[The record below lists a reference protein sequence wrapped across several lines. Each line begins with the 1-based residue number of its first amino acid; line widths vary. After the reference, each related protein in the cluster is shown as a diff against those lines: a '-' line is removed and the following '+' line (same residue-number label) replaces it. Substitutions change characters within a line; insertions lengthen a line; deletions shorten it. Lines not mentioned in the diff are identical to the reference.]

1 MTIAAGTIEYSLSTA
16 KSYVKGIGLSLLL
29 EELDAALEGSVA
41 NSVFDEEGIDNLT
54 TLLESVV
61 DTEFDRQ
68 EVKRV
73 LESNQRVQSWR
84 VGEALAE
91 SYLDHHRDCYFPWPD
106 SRDERKSGSSLP
118 GADLVGLQQKGDE
131 LRFAFGEVKT
141 SSDKKYPPTAMYG
154 RTGLKQQLEDLRDK
168 VTIRDDLVKYLG
180 HRAHSSSWRDHYRAA
195 SKRYISDNADVSL
208 FGILIRDVQPHEGDL
223 RARVNT
229 LCKDCPDATGI
240 ELLAIYSPEHSIESL
255 GEKVVAIKKG
265 GPAQ

>member
-1 MTIAAGTIEYSLSTA
+1 MTMAIGTVEYSLST
-16 KSYVKGIGLSLLL
+16 SNSSVSGTGLSFLS
-29 EELDAALEGSVA
+29 EELEAALEDPVA
-41 NSVFDEEGIDNLT
+41 NTMLDEEGTANLT
-54 TLLESVV
+54 ALFESVV

-73 LESNQRVQSWR
+73 LESNQKVQSWR
-84 VGEALAE
+84 VGEVLAE
-91 SYLDHHRDCYFPWPD
+91 SYLDHHRDCYFPWPV

-141 SSDKKYPPTAMYG
+141 SIEKKYPPTAMYG

-168 VTIRDDLVKYLG
+168 VTIRNDLVKYLG
-180 HRAHSSSWRDHYRAA
+180 HRVHSSSWRDHYIAA

-208 FGILIRDVQPHEGDL
+208 FGILVRDVQPHEDDL
-223 RARVNT
+223 RARVYK

-240 ELLAIYSPEHSIESL
+240 ELLAIYLPEHSIESL

-265 GPAQ
+265 GTAQ

>member
-1 MTIAAGTIEYSLSTA
+1 MTIAAGTIEYLLNTA
-16 KSYVKGIGLSLLL
+16 KSCVKGTGLSLLL
-29 EELDAALEGSVA
+29 KELDAALESTVA
-41 NSVFDEEGIDNLT
+41 DSVFDAEGIDNLT
-54 TLLESVV
+54 ALLENVV

-73 LESNQRVQSWR
+73 LESRQMVQPWR

-91 SYLDHHRDCYFPWPD
+91 SYLDHHRNCHFPWPD

-141 SSDKKYPPTAMYG
+141 SSDQTYPPTAMYG

-180 HRAHSSSWRDHYRAA
+180 HRASGSSWRDQYISA

-208 FGILIRDVQPHEGDL
+208 FGILIRDVPPHENDL
-223 RARVNT
+223 RARVNK
-229 LCKDCPDATGI
+229 LCKDCPDTTGI
-240 ELLAIYSPEHSIESL
+240 ELLAIYLPEHSIESL
-255 GEKVVAIKKG
+255 SEKVVLIKKG
-265 GPAQ
+265 GTTQ